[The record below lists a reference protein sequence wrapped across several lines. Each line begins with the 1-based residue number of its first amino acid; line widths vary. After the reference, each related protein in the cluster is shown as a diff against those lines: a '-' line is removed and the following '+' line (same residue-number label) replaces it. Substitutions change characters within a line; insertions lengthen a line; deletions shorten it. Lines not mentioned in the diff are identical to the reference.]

1 MTTECVTALRTLRD
15 VIVEEPV
22 RGIDKM
28 SGRAK
33 ARTKLAK
40 IADALEEVEEK
51 RYTNVDTEAELQS
64 WLNSIYEDINRV
76 ASDKVPNKQSNY
88 CYEVAKM
95 CHQQME
101 LESNPITK
109 QILLNTGSVLI
120 HFADW
125 LVLYPSEI

>member
-15 VIVEEPV
+15 VIVEDPV

-64 WLNSIYEDINRV
+64 WLASIRADL
-76 ASDKVPNKQSNY
+76 DKATAAGMINKQSKY
-88 CYEVAKM
+88 CYEVAKL

-109 QILLNTGSVLI
+109 QILLNTGSVLV